1 MVAVVLYNQDLMVE
15 QVLQMEA
22 VVMVVM
28 EQDLQTEHLVLLME
42 SV

>member
-1 MVAVVLYNQDLMVE
+1 MAVVLYNQDLMVE